1 MVLSVNHRT
10 RESDM
15 TYANDFAAS
24 RQIIAKAT
32 ALAKAGQLDA
42 AWALAQTDILLIADA
57 TKDQWLKWAL
67 R

>member
-1 MVLSVNHRT
+1 
-10 RESDM
+10 M